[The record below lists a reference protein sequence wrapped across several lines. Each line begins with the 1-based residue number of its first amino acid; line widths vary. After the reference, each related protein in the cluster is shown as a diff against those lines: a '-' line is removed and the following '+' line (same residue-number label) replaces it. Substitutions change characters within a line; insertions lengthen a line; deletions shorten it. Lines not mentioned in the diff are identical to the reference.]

1 MDITV
6 RQNGNIFTADWGAG
20 PKRCAVGRG
29 GIGVKQ
35 REGDGVTPAG
45 RWPLRRVLFRA
56 DRLDASPRTILPVES
71 IEPGDAWCDIPG
83 DPNYNR
89 LVRLPYATVD
99 ERLWRDD
106 PVYDVIAIV
115 GYNDAPVVQGKGS
128 AIFIHVARPDY
139 SATAG
144 CVALARDDVLA
155 ALEQLR
161 RGDGLVIAT

>member
-6 RQNGNIFTADWGAG
+6 RQQGNMFTAEWGAE

-35 REGDGVTPAG
+35 HEGDGITPLG

-56 DRLDASPRTILPVES
+56 DRLDTPPRTILPVEP
-71 IEPGDAWCDIPG
+71 IEPDDAWCDIAT

-99 ERLWRDD
+99 ERLWREDAL
-106 PVYDVIAIV
+106 YDVIVVV
-115 GYNDAPVVQGKGS
+115 GFNDAPVVQGKGS
-128 AIFIHVARPDY
+128 AIFMHLARPDY
-139 SATAG
+139 AATAG
-144 CVALARDDVLA
+144 CIALARNDLLA
-155 ALEQLR
+155 AIQQLR
-161 RGDGLVIAT
+161 RGDRLVVAG

>member
-6 RQNGNIFTADWGAG
+6 RQNGTIFTADWGAG

-56 DRLDASPRTILPVES
+56 DRLDASPRTLLSVES
-71 IEPGDAWCDIPG
+71 IEPCDAWCDIPG

-128 AIFIHVARPDY
+128 AIFIHVAHSDY

-144 CVALARDDVLA
+144 CVALARDDGLA

-161 RGDGLVIAT
+161 RG